1 VGYIGNKSLLH
12 VLITLE
18 NRENVFKLPARV
30 TLAGD
35 KRIQWYTDLA
45 NPKFPLQK
53 LGKTV
58 PHGKKDQELLEL
70 LFSNK
75 TPVDRAV
82 WYIRCLGAIEIVSY
96 RL

>member
-1 VGYIGNKSLLH
+1 VGHLSNKSPFR
-12 VLITLE
+12 VLITLG

-35 KRIQWYTDLA
+35 RRIQWYADLA
-45 NPKFPLQK
+45 NPDFPLQK

-82 WYIRCLGAIEIVSY
+82 WYIRCLGAIEIVSC
-96 RL
+96 RF